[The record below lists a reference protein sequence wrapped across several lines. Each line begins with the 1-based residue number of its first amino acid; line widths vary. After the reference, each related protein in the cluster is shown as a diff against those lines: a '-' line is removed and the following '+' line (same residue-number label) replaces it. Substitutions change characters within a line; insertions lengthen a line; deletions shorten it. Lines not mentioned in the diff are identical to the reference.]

1 MKKFGFIVLGIVII
15 LVVVIVISVYFALKE
30 KPGTDEVFLIPDGYK
45 GCVGVFYDFKDEPPL
60 KIQDNKITYRIPE
73 NGILKTSSPQ
83 DFGWSYE
90 EHSGWHD
97 VKYYYVDQDGNR
109 VKELK
114 SDESIFAEASG
125 GGTGDVNEN
134 GEFIQYFHSSFFV
147 GDDPQSDPM
156 CFEASYEGELIELLE
171 K

>member
-1 MKKFGFIVLGIVII
+1 MKKLGFIVLAIVIAI
-15 LVVVIVISVYFALKE
+15 AIVILMSVYFALKE
-30 KPGTDEVFLIPDGYK
+30 KRGTDEVFLIPDGYK
-45 GCVGVFYDFKDEPPL
+45 GCVGVFYNFQDEPAL
-60 KIQDNKITYRIPE
+60 KIQDNKITYQIPE

-83 DFGWSYE
+83 DFGWAYE

-97 VKYYYVDQDGNR
+97 VKYYYVNQEGNR

-114 SDESIFAEASG
+114 LDESIFVVVT
-125 GGTGDVNEN
+125 GGTGDIDKD
-134 GEFIQYFHSSFFV
+134 GEFVQYFNSSFFV

-156 CFEASYEGELIELLE
+156 CFEATYEGELIELLE